1 MAGSRERASAGVT
14 HGVMKLGD
22 SVTWNARHFG
32 IPFAMT
38 SAITEYDAP
47 SRFVDEQQRGPF
59 ARWRHEHTFV
69 VVSKN
74 ETLMVD
80 VVDFKS
86 PVGPLGAIV
95 DLAVLNRYM
104 ANLISQRNGW
114 LKSALESRQGDS

>member
-1 MAGSRERASAGVT
+1 MAGSRERTTAGVT
-14 HGVMKLGD
+14 QGVMKLGD

-59 ARWRHEHTFV
+59 ARWWHEHSFV
-69 VVSKN
+69 AVSES

-86 PVGPLGAIV
+86 PAGPLGAIV
-95 DLAVLNRYM
+95 DRAVLNRYM
-104 ANLISQRNGW
+104 TNLIGQRNEW
-114 LKSALESRQGDS
+114 LKSALESRQA